1 MLASNVSPLNLASLL
16 RRSLQQCS
24 WILNNWS
31 VSKLEKTVEG
41 SIDVKIK
48 KSGDFMVLMSSN
60 PKLPFRQPRSLSFV
74 RNIYNLKLLS
84 LVELLF
90 PVFADMDVSKTSSP

>member
-1 MLASNVSPLNLASLL
+1 
-16 RRSLQQCS
+16 
-24 WILNNWS
+24 
-31 VSKLEKTVEG
+31 
-41 SIDVKIK
+41 
-48 KSGDFMVLMSSN
+48 MVLKSSN

-90 PVFADMDVSKTSSP
+90 PVFADMDV